1 MDFPKFAIIDSRAVK
16 AVPTEDGGLDILAY
30 DPEKDTFQ
38 PNMYFADKFFVPSS
52 STEFVT
58 EERFLQY
65 VSQQRQAAK
74 TKSLKKKH
82 EKDKP

>member
-1 MDFPKFAIIDSRAVK
+1 MDFPKFAIIGSRAAK
-16 AVPTEDGGLDILAY
+16 AVPTEDGGLDVLAY

-38 PNMYFADKFFVPSS
+38 RDMYFADKFFEPSS

-65 VSQQRQAAK
+65 VSQQRRAAK
-74 TKSLKKKH
+74 AKSLKKKH
-82 EKDKP
+82 EKAKP